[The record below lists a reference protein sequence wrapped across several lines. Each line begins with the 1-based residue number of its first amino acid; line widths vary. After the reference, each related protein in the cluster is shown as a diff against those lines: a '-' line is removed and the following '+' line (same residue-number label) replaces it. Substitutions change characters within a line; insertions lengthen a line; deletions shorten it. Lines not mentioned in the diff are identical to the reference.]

1 MAATERQSEAAKK
14 NIKKAQAAWRAMS
27 SRQHALSQPEGRAR
41 QKPGT
46 TGEGK
51 YYRVVVRPKKQFS
64 TFRYHDVGEP
74 GGILRLAGKRSSG
87 SWDDQS
93 WLISKK
99 MAHIEGNTLVADHAD
114 ARKVLKVIGP
124 AKHIKGDVFQGH
136 PRKNV
141 PESEKPTLA
150 QRRARAANIR
160 KAQAARHM

>member
-1 MAATERQSEAAKK
+1 MAATQRQSEA
-14 NIKKAQAAWRAMS
+14 
-27 SRQHALSQPEGRAR
+27 ALSQPEGRAR
-41 QKPGT
+41 RKPGT
-46 TGEGK
+46 MGKGK
-51 YYRVVVRPKKQFS
+51 YYRVVVRPKEQFS

-74 GGILRLAGKRSSG
+74 GGILRLAGRRSSG
-87 SWDDQS
+87 SWADQA
-93 WLISKK
+93 WLISKE

-150 QRRARAANIR
+150 QRRARTANIR
-160 KAQAARHM
+160 KAHAARHG